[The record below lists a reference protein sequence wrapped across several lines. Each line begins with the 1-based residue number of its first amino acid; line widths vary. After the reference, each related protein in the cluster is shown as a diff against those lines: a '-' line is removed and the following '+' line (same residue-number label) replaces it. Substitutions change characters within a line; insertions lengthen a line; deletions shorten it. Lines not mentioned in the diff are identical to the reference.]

1 MFSAD
6 DDRYDED
13 EDDLGQ
19 ADPSALRCELTCELG
34 HVGYGR
40 LGMRCPHTVH
50 GRPCG
55 AIMRAKPD
63 DLTGAGNVEVNKMG
77 SVLGC
82 TLLLLFVALGVGVVW
97 VAGVVLFELFNKG
110 L

>member
-1 MFSAD
+1 
-6 DDRYDED
+6 
-13 EDDLGQ
+13 
-19 ADPSALRCELTCELG
+19 
-34 HVGYGR
+34 
-40 LGMRCPHTVH
+40 
-50 GRPCG
+50 
-55 AIMRAKPD
+55 MRAKPD